1 MGYFLDF
8 LDSRKRWLEG
18 ICVSGGEPLLHPEL
32 EDFLSCLKQRSLMVK
47 LDTNGSFPSRLERL
61 FQQNLLDA
69 VAMDVKAPLEKY
81 QDVVRAKVDGKD
93 IRESIEIILNSGVDY
108 VFRTTLV
115 PGLVGQKELMKIGR
129 MLQGAKLYQI
139 QRFIPANTLDPRF
152 EQKKTFSKEE
162 ILTMAN
168 KIEGFF
174 DKVVVEGI

>member
-1 MGYFLDF
+1 MEYFLDF

-18 ICVSGGEPLLHPEL
+18 ICISGGEPLLQPEL
-32 EDFLSCLKQRSLMVK
+32 EDFLSSLKQRRLMVK

-61 FQQNLLDA
+61 FQKNLLDA
-69 VAMDVKAPLEKY
+69 IAMDVKAPLEKY
-81 QDVVRAKVDGKD
+81 QDVVRAKVNGKD
-93 IRESIEIILNSGVDY
+93 IHESIEIILNSGVDY

-139 QRFIPANTLDPRF
+139 QRFIPANTLDPGF

-162 ILTMAN
+162 ILTMAK